1 MRRSAEFREVENVT
15 DAYNAPSIA
24 LSDVLRQRDQAFFL
38 FTPALLLTHS
48 EFDRDPV
55 VEFAVR
61 MPAAKDML
69 PFCVDLQRDNELFFS
84 GLGATQLPGKQ
95 KVVNWDRRLY
105 CIDASRKDDCVS
117 FISGIIFSN
126 PKSGAFG
133 SAFYYDMTLND
144 PTARVYSELQI
155 GVFGVRTNKNVAFL
169 MPRMGAPA
177 VVNVVSTDKLF
188 LCPPAVIEACAL
200 SSQLSTD
207 PLNMREDKHV
217 D

>member
-1 MRRSAEFREVENVT
+1 MRRSAEFRKVENVT
-15 DAYNAPSIA
+15 DVYSAPSIA
-24 LSDVLRQRDQAFFL
+24 LSDVLRQRGQAFFL
-38 FTPALLLTHS
+38 FTPAFLLTHS

-55 VEFAVR
+55 VE
-61 MPAAKDML
+61 KDKM
-69 PFCVDLQRDNELFFS
+69 PFCVDLQRGDERFFS
-84 GLGATQLPGKQ
+84 GLGATQLPGK
-95 KVVNWDRRLY
+95 KKAVNWDRRLY

-133 SAFYYDMTLND
+133 SAFYYDMTIND
-144 PTARVYSELQI
+144 PTARVHSELQI

-169 MPRMGAPA
+169 MPRMCAPA
-177 VVNVVSTDKLF
+177 VVNVVPIAKLF

-200 SSQLSTD
+200 SSQLSTN
-207 PLNMREDKHV
+207 PLNMREDKHG